1 MSTSVVNYQCPS
13 CTAPLRFD
21 AESGQLECDFCG
33 SSFSVAE
40 VEGVYA
46 AKSEEAK
53 RAGEAIEASAASS
66 EGADAPD
73 SATEGAGGVSVGT
86 VEEVV
91 SSSAAAVA
99 SAGAGVAQVWQQTAA
114 APAPSMVIYNCPSCG
129 AELICDETTVAT
141 SCPYC
146 DNHAVI
152 PTRYSGEFK
161 PDFVLP
167 FAKTKEEA
175 IAALKS
181 HCKGRP
187 FLPDTFTDGNHVK
200 EVKGVYVPFWLFDGS
215 ASGSASFEATRSRTY
230 LSGNYRVTE
239 TDHFDVYR
247 SGSISFLGIPVDA
260 STKMPDDYMDSIEP
274 FDYRALVPFSP
285 AYLPGYL
292 ADKPDVDVEA
302 CGERADARA
311 EVTVLDNLRD
321 TVVGYEMVLARG
333 SSTGVV
339 RERSHYAMLPVWM
352 LSTRWEDAPYLFAM
366 NAQTGKM
373 VGDLP
378 VDKRKKRRAQT
389 LIFLVSFV
397 ICLLIA
403 LFAFDVYGS
412 ILMLGEVLR

>member
-1 MSTSVVNYQCPS
+1 MSTGVVNYQCPS

-40 VEGVYA
+40 VEDVYA

-86 VEEVV
+86 AEEVV
-91 SSSAAAVA
+91 SSSAAADV
-99 SAGAGVAQVWQQTAA
+99 SAGAGVAQVRQQTAV

-181 HCKGRP
+181 HYKGRP

-321 TVVGYEMVLARG
+321 TVVGYEMVLERG

>member
-1 MSTSVVNYQCPS
+1 MSTGVVNYQCPS

-91 SSSAAAVA
+91 SSSAAAAA
-99 SAGAGVAQVWQQTAA
+99 SAGAGVAQVRQQTAA

-181 HCKGRP
+181 HYKGRP

-333 SSTGVV
+333 SSAGVV

-378 VDKRKKRRAQT
+378 VDKRKKRRART

-403 LFAFDVYGS
+403 LFAFDVYDS

>member
-1 MSTSVVNYQCPS
+1 MSTGVVNYQCPS

-40 VEGVYA
+40 VEDVYA

-99 SAGAGVAQVWQQTAA
+99 SAGAGVAQVRQQTAV
-114 APAPSMVIYNCPSCG
+114 APVPSMVIYNCPSCG

-181 HCKGRP
+181 HYKGRP

-200 EVKGVYVPFWLFDGS
+200 EVKGVYVPFWLFGGS

-321 TVVGYEMVLARG
+321 TVVGYEMVLERG

-378 VDKRKKRRAQT
+378 VDKRKKRRAWT

>member
-1 MSTSVVNYQCPS
+1 MSTGVVNYQCPS

-181 HCKGRP
+181 HYKGRP

-333 SSTGVV
+333 SSAGVV

>member
-1 MSTSVVNYQCPS
+1 MSTGVVNYQCPS

-99 SAGAGVAQVWQQTAA
+99 SAGAGVAQVRQQTAA

-181 HCKGRP
+181 HYKGRP

>member
-1 MSTSVVNYQCPS
+1 MSTGVVNYQCPS

-99 SAGAGVAQVWQQTAA
+99 SAGAGVAQVRQQTAA

-146 DNHAVI
+146 DNHTVI

-167 FAKTKEEA
+167 FAKTKEET

-181 HCKGRP
+181 HYKGRP

-321 TVVGYEMVLARG
+321 TVVGYEMVLERG

-389 LIFLVSFV
+389 LIFLASFV

>member
-1 MSTSVVNYQCPS
+1 MSTGVVNYQCPS

-91 SSSAAAVA
+91 SSSAAAAA
-99 SAGAGVAQVWQQTAA
+99 SAGAGVAQVRQQTAA

-181 HCKGRP
+181 HYKGRP

-321 TVVGYEMVLARG
+321 TVVGYEMVLERG

>member
-1 MSTSVVNYQCPS
+1 MSTGVVNYQCPS

-40 VEGVYA
+40 VEDVYA

-53 RAGEAIEASAASS
+53 RAGEAIEVSAASS

-86 VEEVV
+86 AEAVV
-91 SSSAAAVA
+91 SSSAAADV
-99 SAGAGVAQVWQQTAA
+99 SAGAGVAQVRQQTAV
-114 APAPSMVIYNCPSCG
+114 APVPSMVIYNCPSCG

-146 DNHAVI
+146 DNHTVI

-181 HCKGRP
+181 HYKGRP

-333 SSTGVV
+333 SSAGVV

-378 VDKRKKRRAQT
+378 VDKRKKRRART

-403 LFAFDVYGS
+403 LFAFDVYDS

>member
-1 MSTSVVNYQCPS
+1 MSTGVVNYQCPS

-40 VEGVYA
+40 VEDVYA

-86 VEEVV
+86 AEEVV
-91 SSSAAAVA
+91 SSSAAAAA
-99 SAGAGVAQVWQQTAA
+99 SADAGVAQVRQQTAV
-114 APAPSMVIYNCPSCG
+114 APVPSMVIYNCPSCG

-146 DNHAVI
+146 DNHTVI

-181 HCKGRP
+181 HYKGRP

-333 SSTGVV
+333 SSAGVV

-378 VDKRKKRRAQT
+378 VDKRKKRRART

>member
-1 MSTSVVNYQCPS
+1 MSTGVVNYQCPS

-99 SAGAGVAQVWQQTAA
+99 SAGAGVAQVRQQTAA

-181 HCKGRP
+181 HYKGRP

-321 TVVGYEMVLARG
+321 TVVGYEMVLERG

-378 VDKRKKRRAQT
+378 VDKRKKRRART

>member
-1 MSTSVVNYQCPS
+1 MSTGVVNYQCPS

-181 HCKGRP
+181 HYKGRP

-321 TVVGYEMVLARG
+321 TVVGYEMVLERG

>member
-1 MSTSVVNYQCPS
+1 
-13 CTAPLRFD
+13 
-21 AESGQLECDFCG
+21 
-33 SSFSVAE
+33 
-40 VEGVYA
+40 
-46 AKSEEAK
+46 
-53 RAGEAIEASAASS
+53 
-66 EGADAPD
+66 
-73 SATEGAGGVSVGT
+73 
-86 VEEVV
+86 
-91 SSSAAAVA
+91 
-99 SAGAGVAQVWQQTAA
+99 
-114 APAPSMVIYNCPSCG
+114 MVIYNCPSCG

-181 HCKGRP
+181 HYKGRP

-352 LSTRWEDAPYLFAM
+352 LSTRWEDAP
-366 NAQTGKM
+366 TCS
-373 VGDLP
+373 P
-378 VDKRKKRRAQT
+378 
-389 LIFLVSFV
+389 
-397 ICLLIA
+397 
-403 LFAFDVYGS
+403 
-412 ILMLGEVLR
+412 

>member
-1 MSTSVVNYQCPS
+1 MSTGVVNYQCPS

-40 VEGVYA
+40 VEDVYA

-86 VEEVV
+86 AEEVV
-91 SSSAAAVA
+91 SSSAAADA
-99 SAGAGVAQVWQQTAA
+99 SAGAGVAQVRQQTAV
-114 APAPSMVIYNCPSCG
+114 APVPSMVIYNCPSCG

-146 DNHAVI
+146 DNHTVI

-181 HCKGRP
+181 HYKGRP

-333 SSTGVV
+333 SSAGVV

>member
-1 MSTSVVNYQCPS
+1 MSTGVVNYQCPS

-40 VEGVYA
+40 VEDVYA

-86 VEEVV
+86 AEEVV
-91 SSSAAAVA
+91 SSSAAADV
-99 SAGAGVAQVWQQTAA
+99 SAGAGVAQVRQQTAV
-114 APAPSMVIYNCPSCG
+114 APVPSMVIYNCPSCG

-146 DNHAVI
+146 DNHTVI

-181 HCKGRP
+181 HYKGRP

>member
-1 MSTSVVNYQCPS
+1 MSTGVVNYQCPS

-46 AKSEEAK
+46 VKSEEAK

-99 SAGAGVAQVWQQTAA
+99 SAGAGVAQVRQQTAA

-146 DNHAVI
+146 DNHTVI

-181 HCKGRP
+181 HYKGRP

-321 TVVGYEMVLARG
+321 TVVGYEMVLERG

>member
-1 MSTSVVNYQCPS
+1 MSTGVVNYQCPS

-161 PDFVLP
+161 PDIVLP

-181 HCKGRP
+181 HYKGRP

>member
-1 MSTSVVNYQCPS
+1 MSTGVVNYQCPS

-99 SAGAGVAQVWQQTAA
+99 SAGAGVAQVRQQTAA
-114 APAPSMVIYNCPSCG
+114 APAPSMVVYNCPSCG

-181 HCKGRP
+181 HYKGRP

-321 TVVGYEMVLARG
+321 TVVGYEMVLERG

>member
-1 MSTSVVNYQCPS
+1 MSTGVVNYQCPS

-40 VEGVYA
+40 VEDVYA

-86 VEEVV
+86 AEEVV
-91 SSSAAAVA
+91 SSSAAADA
-99 SAGAGVAQVWQQTAA
+99 SAGAGVAQVRQQTAV
-114 APAPSMVIYNCPSCG
+114 APVPSMVIYNCPSCG

-146 DNHAVI
+146 DNHTVI

-181 HCKGRP
+181 HYKGRP

-333 SSTGVV
+333 SSAGVV
-339 RERSHYAMLPVWM
+339 RERSHYSMLPVWM

-378 VDKRKKRRAQT
+378 VDKRKKRRART